1 MRRDGAHSSDLSA
14 GRSGTHDLVLGDETY
29 LSGNPVGNCKVLWP
43 SDGHLIT
50 FPLSSPPFSLSPEQ
64 PCVVFPLQLPLEQS
78 WSGIPCLRCPKSGTQ
93 PQRHL
98 G

>member
-14 GRSGTHDLVLGDETY
+14 GRSGTCDLVLNNETY
-29 LSGNPVGNCKVLWP
+29 LSGNPVGNCRVLWP
-43 SDGHLIT
+43 SDGHLII
-50 FPLSSPPFSLSPEQ
+50 FSLSSPPSSPSPGQ

-78 WSGIPCLRCPKSGTQ
+78 WSGIPCLRFPKSCTQ